1 MNRWKPAVLYGLS
14 LLLLTAMSMLAGCG
28 VAEDDS
34 APVLVRGE
42 ARLPDGSRFPDQGTL
57 EIALVNTLLADTPSA
72 VVARHAVEDPA
83 GGKTYFEFPVEGD
96 LIEDGMVYALSA
108 TYRDGDDRVW
118 FVTDSQA
125 TIEPRS
131 KTINGL
137 AMIAVAPESGAEAAP
152 APAPVEGPVE
162 AHYLC
167 GDTPV
172 RTIYESGQVTL
183 HFQGEDKPL
192 VLPTAM
198 SASGARFAQDGNEF
212 WSKGQEATLIRAGQ
226 PAITC
231 QEHTPPTP
239 QAEPPATAPAT
250 DGQPSD

>member
-1 MNRWKPAVLYGLS
+1 MNRWKPTFLSGLS
-14 LLLLTAMSMLAGCG
+14 LLLLPAVALLAGCG
-28 VAEDDS
+28 AVEDES

-72 VVARHAVEDPA
+72 VVARHGVEDPA
-83 GGKTYFEFPVEGD
+83 GSKTYFEFPVEGD

-108 TYRDGDDRVW
+108 TYRDADDRVW
-118 FVTDSQA
+118 FVTDSQVA
-125 TIEPRS
+125 IEPRS
-131 KTINGL
+131 KAINGL
-137 AMIAVAPESGAEAAP
+137 AMIAVAQEPGGEAAS

-172 RTIYESGQVTL
+172 RTIFESGRVTL
-183 HFQGEDKPL
+183 HFQGEQAPL
-192 VLPTAM
+192 ILPTAI

-212 WSKGQEATLIRAGQ
+212 WSKGKEATLIRAGQ
-226 PAITC
+226 PVITC
-231 QEHTPPTP
+231 QEHAPATPPTALP
-239 QAEPPATAPAT
+239 EPDAPPA
-250 DGQPSD
+250 D